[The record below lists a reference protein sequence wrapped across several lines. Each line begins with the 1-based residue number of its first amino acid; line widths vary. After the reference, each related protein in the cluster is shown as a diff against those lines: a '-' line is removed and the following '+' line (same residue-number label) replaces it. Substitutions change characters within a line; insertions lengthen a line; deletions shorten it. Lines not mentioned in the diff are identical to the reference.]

1 MTPYNISVIGLGYV
15 GLPLAVEFSKYFNVI
30 GYDINSRRVSELNN
44 FNDQTHEVPSDDL
57 KKTRKSLIFTSD
69 KAFLEQSNFYI
80 ITVPTPINTSNDPDL
95 SHLIAASKLVGSVLK
110 TNDFVVFES
119 TVFPGATREVCVP
132 ELESHSGLKLN
143 SDFFVGYSPERIN
156 PGDTEHRLP
165 DIIKVVSGSNE
176 FAAKV
181 IDSVYSVI
189 IKAGT
194 HIVSTIEIAE
204 AAKVIENT
212 QRDLNIALVNELS
225 LIFNKMNIDTKEVI
239 DAASTKWNFS
249 KFYPGL
255 VGGHCIGVDP
265 FYLTYKAKTLG
276 YDPKVILAGRALN
289 DSMPANVVKL
299 LEEKFVEKNMELSG
313 SNILILGFTFK
324 ENCPDTRNS
333 KVVDLIS
340 AIHLN
345 GANAFIYD
353 PVMDLISSE
362 EKYPN
367 FNFIDDPKKS
377 FYDAIIISVSHDDF
391 KDLGESKIKSFLK
404 DNKGVIVDIKSTF
417 DSKFSDLRL

>member
-1 MTPYNISVIGLGYV
+1 MTSYNISVIGLGYV
-15 GLPLAVEFSKYFNVI
+15 GLPLAVEFSKHFNVI
-30 GYDINSRRVSELNN
+30 GYDINSHRVSELND
-44 FNDQTHEVPSDDL
+44 FKDQTHEVSSDDL
-57 KKTRKSLIFTSD
+57 KKTRKSLFFTSD
-69 KAFLEQSNFYI
+69 KALLEQSNFYI
-80 ITVPTPINTSNDPDL
+80 ITVPTPINASNDPDL

-119 TVFPGATREVCVP
+119 TVFPGATREVCIP

-165 DIIKVVSGSNE
+165 DIVKVVSGSNE
-176 FAAKV
+176 FAATV
-181 IDSVYSVI
+181 IDTVYSVI

-194 HIVSTIEIAE
+194 YIASTIEIAE

-225 LIFNKMNIDTKEVI
+225 LIFKKMNIDTKEVI

-299 LEEKFVEKNMELSG
+299 LEEKFIEKNMELSG

-333 KVVDLIS
+333 KVVDLIG

-353 PVMDLISSE
+353 PVMNLISSR

-367 FNFIDDPKKS
+367 FKFIDDPKQN

-391 KDLGESKIKSFLK
+391 KDLGEHKIKSFLK
-404 DNKGVIVDIKSTF
+404 DDKCIVVDIKSTF
-417 DSKFSDLRL
+417 GSKFSDLRL